1 MLRLLG
7 ALLLTGCGLALGLG
21 AVGKFQRRAAALEG
35 WCGALELLGA
45 ELEFSLPPMNE
56 LLIRASRAASGP
68 VKGSLQAAAEGL
80 ASLGE
85 QPFEDIWRQALS
97 RCVPPLIR
105 EDVELLG
112 RLGSVLGRYDGQSQ
126 RQAVEQVRTELG
138 ARERH
143 VREELRQSGKAW
155 AAAGMS
161 LGAFAAIL
169 LL

>member
-21 AVGKFQRRAAALEG
+21 AVGMLQRRAAALAG
-35 WCGALELLGA
+35 WRGALELLGA

-56 LLIRASRAASGP
+56 LLIRASGAAGEP
-68 VKGSLQAAAEGL
+68 VKGSLRAAAEGL
-80 ASLGE
+80 TALGE
-85 QPFEDIWRQALS
+85 QSFEDIWSQALS
-97 RCVPPLIR
+97 RCAPPLLR

-112 RLGSVLGRYDGQSQ
+112 RLGSLLGRYDGQSQ
-126 RQAVEQVRTELG
+126 RQAVEQVRKELD

-155 AAAGMS
+155 AAAGVS